1 MVITGLYQTHTDLK
15 PLSMKKL
22 PDRPT
27 PSSHARILS
36 IPDKTRS
43 LDSVQLQR
51 LERSF
56 REWAESSKDPHLT
69 RSRKRILLIF
79 LLIRYTGGRLSE
91 VLNLDPVYDIDHKN
105 HTVLLRKSENRDHSG
120 SREVQIPQGVSM
132 DIQRMLRDD
141 ELKDLQGKIFKV
153 DPAHVRRKFYVHAES
168 IGIPRELGTP
178 EAIRRSRA
186 VELMQSNVPLPVVQK
201 MLGHSTPNLAASY
214 VEFSEE
220 EIRQVQRYHI
230 ERESQRK
237 TSARN
242 TFFGKIDG
250 IQAGDIQTVV
260 EIVSIDGS
268 RVCSVITNDSQARL
282 GLKLGSLVVAE
293 VKAPWVM
300 LTKGDEEPISTAENR
315 FRGTVYRLRRGKV
328 STEIVVRIP
337 DGTELCSVVTEKR
350 RRMLDIKEDDTVWAA
365 FNAYAVVIHAD

>member
-1 MVITGLYQTHTDLK
+1 MN
-15 PLSMKKL
+15 
-22 PDRPT
+22 
-27 PSSHARILS
+27 
-36 IPDKTRS
+36 
-43 LDSVQLQR
+43 
-51 LERSF
+51 
-56 REWAESSKDPHLT
+56 
-69 RSRKRILLIF
+69 
-79 LLIRYTGGRLSE
+79 E
-91 VLNLDPVYDIDHKN
+91 VLNLDPVHDIEYKN
-105 HTVLLRKSENRDHSG
+105 QSVRLRKSENREHSG

-132 DIQRMLRDD
+132 DIQRMLRDP
-141 ELKDLQGKIFKV
+141 ELKRVQGKIFKV
-153 DPAHVRRKFYVHAES
+153 DPAHVRRKFYSHAEA

-186 VELMQSNVPLPVVQK
+186 VELMQNNVPLPVVQK

-214 VEFSEE
+214 VAFSEE
-220 EIRQVQRYHI
+220 EIRQVERYHV

-242 TFFGKIDG
+242 TFFGKIDR

-260 EIVSIDGS
+260 EIISIGGS

-293 VKAPWVM
+293 VKAPWVT
-300 LTKGDEEPISTAENR
+300 LTKGDAEPISTAENR
-315 FRGTVYRLRRGKV
+315 FCGTVYRIVRGKV

-337 DGTELCSVVTEKR
+337 DGTELCSIVTERR
-350 RRMLDIKEDDTVWAA
+350 RRMLGIKENDTVWAA